1 MSSAT
6 IITIISPGENSIWGL
21 FRNLN
26 SEGESVSNPDSF
38 HLLLSSIK
46 DSDSW
51 SWCFRGR
58 GDANHIRVSYRHHAE
73 GDILAAGVI
82 GTSYLRYHD

>member
-6 IITIISPGENSIWGL
+6 IITMLSPGENSIWGL

-26 SEGESVSNPDSF
+26 SEGKSVSNPDSF
-38 HLLLSSIK
+38 NFLLSGIK

-51 SWCFRGR
+51 SGSFGGR
-58 GDANHIRVSYRHHAE
+58 CDADHVRVSYRHHAK
-73 GDILAAGVI
+73 GDILAARVI
-82 GTSYLRYHD
+82 GTSNLRHHN